1 MRQNRRTQATRKKTS
16 RLKWLIAI
24 VIATFVLTIGGLVIT
39 KNLFS
44 ESASSKDILELKAE
58 AVTVQHWK
66 VSDMQ
71 QPLKAVPKTPPGPA
85 AGKKVAYLTFDDGPS
100 VHLKGFLDILEKE
113 KVPSSFFF
121 VGNEFP
127 NADKAT
133 YKRMI
138 DNGFVI
144 GLHSYTHD
152 AKQLYR
158 KNNPT
163 FITEMSKERDKF
175 EEISG
180 IRTNLIRAP
189 YGSTY
194 LSQQQV
200 EQTKQNG
207 FRLVDWNIDSNDWR
221 YSSGNSGAV
230 YQNVLSQVNA
240 YAGSNEPLVILFHE
254 RKNTLEALP
263 KVIKMLRDKGYTF
276 QAYHENETLHENFKK
291 DPNL

>member
-1 MRQNRRTQATRKKTS
+1 MRQSRRSQAKNIQSSKW
-16 RLKWLIAI
+16 KWLIAI
-24 VIATFVLTIGGLVIT
+24 IAATVVLTIGGLVVSN
-39 KNLFS
+39 NLFTQ
-44 ESASSKDILELKAE
+44 SASSKELLVLKAE
-58 AVTVQHWK
+58 AVSVQHWK
-66 VSDMQ
+66 VPTKQ
-71 QPLKAVPKTPPGPA
+71 QPISAAPKDPPGPA
-85 AGKKVAYLTFDDGPS
+85 QGKKVVYLTFDDGPS
-100 VHLKGFLDILEKE
+100 AYLKQFLEILEKE
-113 KVPSSFFF
+113 KAPSSFFF

-127 NADKAT
+127 NSDKAT
-133 YKRMI
+133 FQRMV
-138 DNGFVI
+138 NSGFVI

-158 KNNPT
+158 KKNPT
-163 FITEMSKERDKF
+163 FISEMSRERDKF
-175 EEISG
+175 EELSG

-194 LSQQQV
+194 LTKRQV

-221 YSSGNSGAV
+221 YSSGNSDAV

-240 YAGSNEPLVILFHE
+240 YAGSDEPLVILFHE

-263 KVIKMLRDKGYTF
+263 KIIKMLREKGYVF
-276 QAYHENETLHENFKK
+276 QAYHENETLHENFHK